1 MFAPGDYV
9 IYSVEGVCRVDEAGQ
24 LNVPGLERGR
34 SYYRLTPY
42 YRGGVIYTPV
52 DGKAAIRPVMTK
64 PALQA
69 LLPELPGMPELEN
82 VPQDPR
88 QLAGFYR
95 EILASHD
102 CRRLLQ
108 LCKTMFHKQRQLAP
122 KRKTVSSTELRSWK
136 TARGDA
142 SSGVCL
148 RPRHAASRGQNL
160 SGNSIRLLNIQK
172 AARRVFLRAACRFSS
187 IICGAFPKALCGA
200 APGRLPR
207 REWARRSWQRRR

>member
-1 MFAPGDYV
+1 M
-9 IYSVEGVCRVDEAGQ
+9 
-24 LNVPGLERGR
+24 
-34 SYYRLTPY
+34 
-42 YRGGVIYTPV
+42 IYTPV

-69 LLPELPGMPELEN
+69 LLPELPGMPELED

-108 LCKTMFHKQRQLAP
+108 MCKTMFHKQRQLAP

-136 TARGDA
+136 TAEEMLHQEFAFVLGMQPAEIKTYLETAFA
-142 SSGVCL
+142 S
-148 RPRHAASRGQNL
+148 
-160 SGNSIRLLNIQK
+160 
-172 AARRVFLRAACRFSS
+172 
-187 IICGAFPKALCGA
+187 
-200 APGRLPR
+200 
-207 REWARRSWQRRR
+207 

>member
-9 IYSVEGVCRVDEAGQ
+9 IYSVEGVCRVEEAGQ

-69 LLPELPGMPELEN
+69 LLPELPGMPELED

-102 CRRLLQ
+102 CRSSCSCARRCSTSSVSLRRSAKPSVRPSFAAGKPPRRCFIRSLPSSSACSQ
-108 LCKTMFHKQRQLAP
+108 PRSKPIWKQHSPPEHP
-122 KRKTVSSTELRSWK
+122 KSRTQGFSACGLSFFFDYLRS
-136 TARGDA
+136 
-142 SSGVCL
+142 
-148 RPRHAASRGQNL
+148 
-160 SGNSIRLLNIQK
+160 
-172 AARRVFLRAACRFSS
+172 FSKS
-187 IICGAFPKALCGA
+187 PL
-200 APGRLPR
+200 
-207 REWARRSWQRRR
+207 RRSAGAIAA

>member
-9 IYSVEGVCRVDEAGQ
+9 IYSVEGVCRVEEAGQ

-69 LLPELPGMPELEN
+69 LLPELPGMPELED

-108 LCKTMFHKQRQLAP
+108 LCKTAEEMLHQEFAFVLGMQPAEV
-122 KRKTVSSTELRSWK
+122 KTYLE
-136 TARGDA
+136 TAFA
-142 SSGVCL
+142 S
-148 RPRHAASRGQNL
+148 
-160 SGNSIRLLNIQK
+160 
-172 AARRVFLRAACRFSS
+172 
-187 IICGAFPKALCGA
+187 
-200 APGRLPR
+200 
-207 REWARRSWQRRR
+207 